1 MEGQSNDPAREL
13 ARQVGVDFGA
23 SLTVA
28 LAFIGDQL
36 GIFKAIAEGGAMT
49 TTQLAERTHLNE
61 RYLREWASAMA
72 ASGYIDYDSNGQT
85 FSLNPAQRTVLL
97 DEHSVFNMAGAFQYA
112 VTCIR
117 QLPQLATAFRAG
129 GGIPF
134 ADFGPEIAE
143 AIRRMFQ
150 AGYETWVAQKWIPSV
165 PEINQQ
171 LQHGGE
177 AAEVGCGGGQC
188 LLPVAR
194 AFPKSRF
201 IGYDVDPGSIA
212 RARECAA
219 AEGLQERVTFEQ
231 CPAEKM
237 RVVGRFDLVMA
248 FNCIHDMANP
258 RGALRA
264 IWEAIKPDGVM
275 LWAEAKA
282 SDRLEENLNTWG
294 CSLYGAST
302 MHCMTVSLAH
312 QGEGLGCVIGEQLA
326 GELAREAGFINFERL
341 GIDNPFI
348 KYSCCAN
355 EAPH

>member
-1 MEGQSNDPAREL
+1 MERQRNDPAREL
-13 ARQVGVDFGA
+13 ARQIGVDFGA

-49 TTQLAERTHLNE
+49 TAQLAERTRLNE
-61 RYLREWASAMA
+61 RYLREWESAMA
-72 ASGYIDYDSNGQT
+72 ASGYIDYDPVGQT
-85 FSLNPAQRTVLL
+85 FSLNAAQRTVLL
-97 DEHSVFNMAGAFQYA
+97 DEHSPFQMAGTFQYA

-117 QLPQLATAFRAG
+117 QLPRLAMAFREG

-150 AGYETWVAQKWIPSV
+150 AGYEIWVAQQWIPGV
-165 PEINQQ
+165 PEINQR
-171 LQHGGE
+171 LQNGGE

-188 LLPVAR
+188 LLPVAK

-212 RARECAA
+212 RAKERATK
-219 AEGLQERVTFEQ
+219 EGLQDRVMFEQ
-231 CPAEKM
+231 CPAEEM
-237 RVVGRFDLVMA
+237 RVVNRFDLVMA

-264 IWEAIKPDGVM
+264 IREAIKPDGVM
-275 LWAEAKA
+275 LWSEAKA

-294 CSLYGAST
+294 RSLYGAST

-312 QGEGLGCVIGEQLA
+312 QGEGLGCVIGERLA
-326 GELAREAGFINFERL
+326 GELAREAGFVSFERL
-341 GIDNPFI
+341 GVDNPFHQI
-348 KYSCCAN
+348 FVLRK
-355 EAPH
+355 